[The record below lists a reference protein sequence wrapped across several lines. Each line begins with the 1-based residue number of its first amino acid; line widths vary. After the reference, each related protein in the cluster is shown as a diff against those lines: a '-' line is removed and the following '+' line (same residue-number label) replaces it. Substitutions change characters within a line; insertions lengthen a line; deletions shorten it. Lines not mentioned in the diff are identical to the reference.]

1 MFNSIF
7 ADGITFYGL
16 ILSIF
21 ISICLG
27 LFISYI
33 HMKTTSYTKN
43 FVITLTIL
51 PVLVELVMIMV
62 NGNLGTSVAVLGAF
76 SLVRFRSLPGNSREI
91 TSIFFA
97 MGIGLAMGMGEVVVA
112 ILMTLIIGGV
122 LFILSKSHFGSLDN
136 SEQILKITIPENL
149 DYMEVFDDLFKKYT
163 KKIDLYSVKTT
174 NMGSMYELAY
184 KVILNDYMESKKF
197 IDDLRVRNGN
207 LKITLSK
214 PVEGELL

>member
-21 ISICLG
+21 ISFCLG